1 MAFYKVNKK
10 VPVRID
16 LRGECIENACGYMVY
31 RKSAEE
37 CRIGVVESETARHGK
52 AITQVAS
59 VRPSKCFASQHIALK
74 SGVMGVEWQP
84 AAC

>member
-1 MAFYKVNKK
+1 VAGI
-10 VPVRID
+10 R
-16 LRGECIENACGYMVY
+16 C
-31 RKSAEE
+31 KSAEE

-84 AAC
+84 AACELLAQRGMH

>member
-1 MAFYKVNKK
+1 VAGI
-10 VPVRID
+10 R
-16 LRGECIENACGYMVY
+16 

-37 CRIGVVESETARHGK
+37 CRIGVVWKVKQPGHGK

-84 AAC
+84 AACELLAQRGMH